1 MEIKVLPTGVSEP
14 YNVRARE
21 NEDTAVLAIS
31 KNAFNGVIAAYPE
44 QNDIIMTNMLSQYG
58 LTRDGEDTGG
68 GAAVQG
74 DDDTSAQ
81 LREDIMVCF
90 ILQCSRTPLSKFCT
104 LMSFL

>member
-1 MEIKVLPTGVSEP
+1 MKSVVLLAGVSEP
-14 YNVRARE
+14 YSVRARE

-31 KNAFNGVIAAYPE
+31 KTAFNGIIASYPE

-74 DDDTSAQ
+74 DDEASAK
-81 LREDIMVCF
+81 LREDIMVWF
-90 ILQCSRTPLSKFCT
+90 IMQCSQTARLLQFIG
-104 LMSFL
+104 